1 MDKQNL
7 FDSVMPATLS
17 LDDLLTQPPM
27 PVASQS
33 ILNFIQA
40 LSDTL
45 LKDPACRAFP
55 DVVALGF
62 WLRDGNIKRLVKQ
75 INSSAQQA
83 LIKPVGTVVHY
94 TPNNVDTMFLY
105 SWVCALLMGNRNVV
119 RLGSADSPAKQML
132 LTCLERLFSLPEH
145 ADIAFRNLFVQGAK
159 SDESNHALAQVA
171 DARVLWGGDDSVLSI
186 KQYQAKPRC
195 RDISF
200 ADRYS
205 AVVIN
210 GDELTD
216 GEQLNTLCELLWQDA
231 KPYAQQAC
239 SSPRVLFWLGDKSL
253 QGEFARLLN
262 EQAIGQDTAPSD
274 GISRVNE
281 HLVMSQWLQ
290 CQSLA
295 DAPLV
300 MNRVSVIPVHQI
312 NAQMMEM
319 HCGDAL
325 FLMRTL
331 DTLND
336 LADCLPARVQTL
348 TYWGVERD
356 ALLKLLAEPS
366 IQGVDRCVSVG
377 KALTFSPEWDGYR
390 LLVSLSR
397 YVQLDW
403 G

>member
-1 MDKQNL
+1 MDKHNL
-7 FDSVMPATLS
+7 FDSVLPASSS
-17 LDDLLTQPPM
+17 LNDLVTHPPM

-45 LKDPACRAFP
+45 LKDPASRAFP
-55 DVVALGF
+55 DIVALGF
-62 WLRDGNIKRLVKQ
+62 WLRDGNIKQLVKQ
-75 INSSAQQA
+75 INGYGQQA

-119 RLGSADSPAKQML
+119 RLGSADSPAKHL
-132 LTCLERLFSLPEH
+132 LLACLERLFSLPEYS
-145 ADIAFRNLFVQGAK
+145 DIALRNLFVQGAK
-159 SDESNHALAQVA
+159 SDESNQALAQIA
-171 DARVLWGGDDSVLSI
+171 DARVLWGGDNSVLSI
-186 KQYQAKPRC
+186 KQYAAKPRC

-210 GDELTD
+210 GDKLTD

-239 SSPRVLFWLGDKSL
+239 SSPRVLFWLGNKNL
-253 QGEFARLLN
+253 QSEFARVLN
-262 EQAIGQDTAPSD
+262 HQALSENANPNE

-281 HLVMSQWLQ
+281 HLVVSQWLQ
-290 CQSLA
+290 CQSFA

-300 MNRVSVIPVHQI
+300 MNRVSVIPVHQV
-312 NAQMMEM
+312 NTEMMVM

-325 FLMRTL
+325 FYLQSL
-331 DTLND
+331 DSLDD
-336 LADCLPARVQTL
+336 LANCLPARVQTL